1 MTCRTS
7 CSGSHRIGI
16 LRIRNHGAGRN
27 PKMGALHHATV
38 SHNDIVG
45 YYFASITLL
54 YGITL
59 GLLPIGVWSTFTETE
74 AKVDREASTLAA
86 LYLDVSH
93 YPEPSRGH
101 LQDDLRRYT
110 RQVIDVAWP
119 QQRKGIIPTGN
130 VRIVAD
136 LANDL
141 AAFEPA
147 SEGQKA
153 LHEEVYRQ
161 FNELVERRRSRVLG
175 VTAGLSASLW
185 ALVLIGAVIN
195 IAVTW
200 CFHLHNQRMHFWM
213 TTLTSSLLGL
223 LIFLLAAMDH
233 PYFGGLSVS
242 PKPYQ
247 LIYDNLMRPGAGAPG
262 NALPQSHKSAN
273 KTSNQVDEV
282 VQEQTRH

>member
-101 LQDDLRRYT
+101 LQDDLRR
-110 RQVIDVAWP
+110 
-119 QQRKGIIPTGN
+119 
-130 VRIVAD
+130 
-136 LANDL
+136 
-141 AAFEPA
+141 
-147 SEGQKA
+147 
-153 LHEEVYRQ
+153 
-161 FNELVERRRSRVLG
+161 
-175 VTAGLSASLW
+175 
-185 ALVLIGAVIN
+185 
-195 IAVTW
+195 
-200 CFHLHNQRMHFWM
+200 
-213 TTLTSSLLGL
+213 
-223 LIFLLAAMDH
+223 
-233 PYFGGLSVS
+233 
-242 PKPYQ
+242 
-247 LIYDNLMRPGAGAPG
+247 
-262 NALPQSHKSAN
+262 
-273 KTSNQVDEV
+273 
-282 VQEQTRH
+282 